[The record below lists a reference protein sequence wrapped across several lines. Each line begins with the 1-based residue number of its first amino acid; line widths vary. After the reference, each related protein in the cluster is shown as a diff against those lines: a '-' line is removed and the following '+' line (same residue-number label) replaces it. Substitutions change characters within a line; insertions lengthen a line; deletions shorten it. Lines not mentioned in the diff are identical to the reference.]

1 MLKLTEFSKGVNM
14 DDSGMFYDGWGIYAD
29 CGGYSLLVDAAPYY
43 EVALEMLKK
52 HQQAQ
57 PNENFF
63 IKEFDD

>member
-1 MLKLTEFSKGVNM
+1 M
-14 DDSGMFYDGWGIYAD
+14 DDSGMFYDGWGVYVD